1 MLVESVV
8 TPQSIALA
16 ASSDAS
22 NAIPFL
28 GLQFFPEAKKSGI
41 DLRWIK
47 THQGEALSLHRP
59 IMMHFPC
66 FVQETVSQ
74 FRTPK
79 CPSSV
84 RA

>member
-41 DLRWIK
+41 DLRWI
-47 THQGEALSLHRP
+47 
-59 IMMHFPC
+59 
-66 FVQETVSQ
+66 
-74 FRTPK
+74 
-79 CPSSV
+79 
-84 RA
+84 